1 MKPKAD
7 GKHIAGHGL
16 SAVFLLIVPLCFPL
30 VTPSSHWAFKVIIV
44 LCSSAHASFRGTI
57 FLLLGF

>member
-1 MKPKAD
+1 MKPEAD

-16 SAVFLLIVPLCFPL
+16 SAVFLLIVPLCFP
-30 VTPSSHWAFKVIIV
+30 SSHWAFKVIIV
-44 LCSSAHASFRGTI
+44 LCSSAHASFRGII